1 MVISRPVLLAGA
13 MSVFGLSFALPLRS
27 KVPDCTK
34 QEQRTS
40 KAPPK
45 PIIPPSKLLYF
56 CGPNR
61 VPGRF
66 YVKLKENDDLA
77 KDVPSTVAN
86 ELNVL
91 PGLVPDTREKSIS
104 LGRALAE
111 KYHAIFSD
119 NHCRD
124 DCKYFSVSEISD
136 TDAAAMALDPRIEYM
151 EPDKVAITQ

>member
-1 MVISRPVLLAGA
+1 MAISRPVLLAVA

-27 KVPDCTK
+27 DVPDCTK
-34 QEQRTS
+34 QEPRTA

-45 PIIPPSKLLYF
+45 PIIPPSKLLNF
-56 CGPNR
+56 CGPR

-77 KDVPSTVAN
+77 KDVTSTIAN

>member
-1 MVISRPVLLAGA
+1 MVISRPLLLAVA
-13 MSVFGLSFALPLRS
+13 MSVFALSFALPLRS
-27 KVPDCTK
+27 QVPDCTK

-56 CGPNR
+56 CGSGR

-77 KDVPSTVAN
+77 KDVPAVVAN
-86 ELNVL
+86 KLNVL

-119 NHCRD
+119 NHCRG

-151 EPDKVAITQ
+151 EPDKVAITE

>member
-1 MVISRPVLLAGA
+1 MVISRLLFLAVA
-13 MSVFGLSFALPLRS
+13 VSVFGLSFALPLRAE
-27 KVPDCTK
+27 VPDCSK
-34 QEQRTS
+34 QEPRTS
-40 KAPPK
+40 KAPLK
-45 PIIPPSKLLYF
+45 PVIPLSKLLYF

-66 YVKLKENDDLA
+66 YVKLKANEDLA
-77 KDVPSTVAN
+77 KDVPPTVAN
-86 ELNVL
+86 ELNVS

-111 KYHAIFSD
+111 KYHAVFSD
-119 NHCRD
+119 NHCRG

-136 TDAAAMALDPRIEYM
+136 ADAAAMALDPRIEYM